1 MSVTT
6 VRLTPEI
13 EKDLEELADSMSR
26 SKSWII
32 NQALSEFIARQQHE
46 QERWEQTVA
55 AMDSV
60 VKGRVVSGKSAHDW
74 LKSWGCEGE
83 SDPPSAGK

>member
-6 VRLTPEI
+6 VRLKPEI
-13 EKDLEELADSMSR
+13 EKDLEGLAESMQR

-32 NQALSEFIARQQHE
+32 NQALREFIERQQHE
-46 QERWEQTVA
+46 RERWEQTVA

-60 VKGRVVSGKSAHDW
+60 VKGRVVSGKSVHDW
-74 LKSWGCEGE
+74 LKGWGCEGE